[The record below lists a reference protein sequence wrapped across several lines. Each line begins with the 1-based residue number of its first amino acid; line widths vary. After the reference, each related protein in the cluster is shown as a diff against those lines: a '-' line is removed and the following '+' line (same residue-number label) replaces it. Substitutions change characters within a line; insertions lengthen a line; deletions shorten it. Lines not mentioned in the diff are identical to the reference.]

1 MYYSIS
7 GKVIY
12 CGEGRLVVECGGVGY
27 DLAVSTSTL
36 VKLGNIGQQVMV
48 YTYLQV
54 QEDALR
60 LFGFY
65 SREEK
70 AMFENLL
77 TVSGVGP
84 KLAIQILSGQELGQL
99 VASIVNADVK
109 AIASSKGVGK
119 KTAERI
125 VLELQGKLNADGA
138 LESILGANATPVA
151 TSGDEITRDAV
162 EALMSFGISR
172 SQAEQA
178 VAKVRGN
185 ADDLESVIALA
196 FRSL

>member
-36 VKLGNIGQQVMV
+36 IKLGNIGQQVTV

-138 LESILGANATPVA
+138 LESILGASATPVA

>member
-36 VKLGNIGQQVMV
+36 VKLGNIGQQVTV

-99 VASIVNADVK
+99 VTSIVNADVK

-138 LESILGANATPVA
+138 LESILGGSATPVA

>member
-36 VKLGNIGQQVMV
+36 VKLGNIGQQVTV

-138 LESILGANATPVA
+138 LESILGANVTPVA

>member
-27 DLAVSTSTL
+27 DIAVSTSTL
-36 VKLGNIGQQVMV
+36 IKLGNIGQQVTV

-99 VASIVNADVK
+99 VSSIVNADVK

-138 LESILGANATPVA
+138 LESILGANATPIVN
-151 TSGDEITRDAV
+151 SGDEITRDAV

>member
-36 VKLGNIGQQVMV
+36 IKLGNIGQQVTV

-138 LESILGANATPVA
+138 LESILGANATPIVN
-151 TSGDEITRDAV
+151 SGDEITRDAV

>member
-27 DLAVSTSTL
+27 DIAVSTSTL
-36 VKLGNIGQQVMV
+36 IKLGNIGQQVTV
-48 YTYLQV
+48 YTYLLV

-99 VASIVNADVK
+99 VTSIVNADVK

-185 ADDLESVIALA
+185 ANDLESVIALA

>member
-36 VKLGNIGQQVMV
+36 IKLGNIGQQVTV

-60 LFGFY
+60 LFGFN

-151 TSGDEITRDAV
+151 TSGDAITRDAV

>member
-36 VKLGNIGQQVMV
+36 VKLGNIGQQVTV

-138 LESILGANATPVA
+138 LESILGGSATPVT

>member
-27 DLAVSTSTL
+27 DIAVSTSTL
-36 VKLGNIGQQVMV
+36 IKLGNIGQQVTV

-70 AMFENLL
+70 AMCENLL

-99 VASIVNADVK
+99 VAYIVNADVK

-185 ADDLESVIALA
+185 ADNLESVIALA

>member
-27 DLAVSTSTL
+27 DIAVSTSTL
-36 VKLGNIGQQVMV
+36 IKLGNIGQQVTV

-99 VASIVNADVK
+99 VTSIVNADVK

-138 LESILGANATPVA
+138 LESILGANATPIA

>member
-36 VKLGNIGQQVMV
+36 IKLGNIGQQVTV

-151 TSGDEITRDAV
+151 TIGDEITRDAV

>member
-36 VKLGNIGQQVMV
+36 VKLGNIGQQVTV

-138 LESILGANATPVA
+138 LESILGGNATPVA

>member
-12 CGEGRLVVECGGVGY
+12 CGESRLVVECGGVGY

-36 VKLGNIGQQVMV
+36 VKLGNIGQQVTV

-65 SREEK
+65 SLEEK

-138 LESILGANATPVA
+138 LESILGGNATPVA

>member
-36 VKLGNIGQQVMV
+36 VKLGNIGQQVTV

-99 VASIVNADVK
+99 VSSIVNADVK

-138 LESILGANATPVA
+138 LESILGGNATPVA

>member
-36 VKLGNIGQQVMV
+36 VKLGNIGQQVTV

-65 SREEK
+65 SLEEK

-138 LESILGANATPVA
+138 LESILGGNAMPVT

>member
-36 VKLGNIGQQVMV
+36 VKLGNIGQQVTV

-138 LESILGANATPVA
+138 LESILGGNATPVA
-151 TSGDEITRDAV
+151 TSGDEIARDAV

>member
-36 VKLGNIGQQVMV
+36 VKLGNIGQQVTV

-99 VASIVNADVK
+99 VSSIVNADVK

-138 LESILGANATPVA
+138 LESILGANATPIVN
-151 TSGDEITRDAV
+151 SGDEITRDAV

>member
-36 VKLGNIGQQVMV
+36 IKLGNIGQQVTV

-125 VLELQGKLNADGA
+125 VLELQGKLNADSA

>member
-36 VKLGNIGQQVMV
+36 IKLGNIGQQVTV

-99 VASIVNADVK
+99 VTSIVNADVK

-138 LESILGANATPVA
+138 LESILGANATPIVN
-151 TSGDEITRDAV
+151 SGDEITRDAV

>member
-36 VKLGNIGQQVMV
+36 VKLGNIGQQVTV

-65 SREEK
+65 SLEEK

-138 LESILGANATPVA
+138 LESILGGNATPVA

>member
-36 VKLGNIGQQVMV
+36 VKLGNIGQQVTV

-65 SREEK
+65 SLEEK

-138 LESILGANATPVA
+138 LESILGGSATPVA

>member
-27 DLAVSTSTL
+27 DIAVSTSTL
-36 VKLGNIGQQVMV
+36 VKLGNIGQQVTV

-99 VASIVNADVK
+99 VSSIVNADVK

-138 LESILGANATPVA
+138 LESILGGSATPVA
-151 TSGDEITRDAV
+151 TGGDEITRDAV

>member
-27 DLAVSTSTL
+27 DIAVSTSTL
-36 VKLGNIGQQVMV
+36 VKLGNIGQQVTV

-60 LFGFY
+60 YFGFY

-99 VASIVNADVK
+99 VSSIVNADVK

-138 LESILGANATPVA
+138 LESILGANATPIVN
-151 TSGDEITRDAV
+151 SGDEITRDAV

>member
-27 DLAVSTSTL
+27 DIAVSTSTL
-36 VKLGNIGQQVMV
+36 IKLGNIGQQVTV

-138 LESILGANATPVA
+138 LESILGANVTPVA
-151 TSGDEITRDAV
+151 TSGDEITRDAI

>member
-36 VKLGNIGQQVMV
+36 IKLGNIGQQVTV

-99 VASIVNADVK
+99 VSSIVNADVK

-138 LESILGANATPVA
+138 LESILGANATPIVN
-151 TSGDEITRDAV
+151 SGDEITRDAV

>member
-36 VKLGNIGQQVMV
+36 VKLGNIGQQVTV

-65 SREEK
+65 SLEEK

-99 VASIVNADVK
+99 VTSIVNADVK

-138 LESILGANATPVA
+138 LESILGGNATPVA

>member
-36 VKLGNIGQQVMV
+36 VKLGNIGQQVTV

-65 SREEK
+65 SLEEK

-138 LESILGANATPVA
+138 LESILGGNATPVT

>member
-36 VKLGNIGQQVMV
+36 VKLGNIGQQVTV

-84 KLAIQILSGQELGQL
+84 KLAIQILSGQDLGQL
-99 VASIVNADVK
+99 VTSIVNADVK

-138 LESILGANATPVA
+138 LESILGGSATPVA

>member
-36 VKLGNIGQQVMV
+36 VKLGNIGQQVTV

-109 AIASSKGVGK
+109 AIASSKGVGN

-138 LESILGANATPVA
+138 LESILGGSATPVA

>member
-36 VKLGNIGQQVMV
+36 VKLGNIGQQVTV

-65 SREEK
+65 SLEEK

-99 VASIVNADVK
+99 VTSIVNADVK

-138 LESILGANATPVA
+138 LESILGGNATPVT

>member
-36 VKLGNIGQQVMV
+36 VKLGNIGQQVTV

-99 VASIVNADVK
+99 VTSIVNADVK

-138 LESILGANATPVA
+138 LESILGGNAAPVA

-162 EALMSFGISR
+162 DALMSFGISR

>member
-36 VKLGNIGQQVMV
+36 IKLGNIGQQVTV

-138 LESILGANATPVA
+138 LESILGGNATPVA

>member
-36 VKLGNIGQQVMV
+36 VKLGNIGQQVTV

>member
-27 DLAVSTSTL
+27 DIAVSTSTL
-36 VKLGNIGQQVMV
+36 VKLGNIGQQVTV

-138 LESILGANATPVA
+138 LESILGGSATPVA
-151 TSGDEITRDAV
+151 TGGDEITRDAV

>member
-36 VKLGNIGQQVMV
+36 IKLGNIGQQATV

-65 SREEK
+65 SLEEK

-138 LESILGANATPVA
+138 LESILGGNAMPVA

>member
-1 MYYSIS
+1 M
-7 GKVIY
+7 
-12 CGEGRLVVECGGVGY
+12 
-27 DLAVSTSTL
+27 
-36 VKLGNIGQQVMV
+36 
-48 YTYLQV
+48 
-54 QEDALR
+54 
-60 LFGFY
+60 
-65 SREEK
+65 
-70 AMFENLL
+70 
-77 TVSGVGP
+77 SGVGP

-138 LESILGANATPVA
+138 LESILGGSATPVA

-178 VAKVRGN
+178 VAMVRGN

>member
-7 GKVIY
+7 GKVVY

-36 VKLGNIGQQVMV
+36 VKLGNIGQQVTV

-65 SREEK
+65 SLEEK

-99 VASIVNADVK
+99 VTSIVNADVK

-138 LESILGANATPVA
+138 LESILGGNATPVT

>member
-36 VKLGNIGQQVMV
+36 VKLGNIGQQVTV

-65 SREEK
+65 SREER

-138 LESILGANATPVA
+138 LESILGGSATPVA

>member
-36 VKLGNIGQQVMV
+36 VKLGNIGQQVTV

-138 LESILGANATPVA
+138 LESILGGSATPVA